1 MATSEKNLRKK
12 HQRQVNTSKK
22 RQALFISEYVF
33 NKHFDIYQE
42 AASLYN
48 KINNLHP
55 KKPDLRKSIEFKNWK
70 LVQSGMPKIRPHVPR
85 DPTMQFM
92 HGCISIP
99 EEEIVSSIPKKSFQL
114 RIPLFHPR
122 HIDELN
128 NEQST
133 TQTVNEG
140 NSSDD
145 QVFHLT
151 DNQQVSS
158 EGNSQQVVEEVS
170 SEGNS
175 QQVVE
180 EVIGEGNSQQ
190 VVEEVIGE
198 GNRQQVVEEVIGE
211 GNSQQVVEEASSE
224 GNSQQVVE
232 KRYEV
237 DDIQPSLI
245 ESVSEETVTEILT
258 QLRNDTDLFNI
269 MRNIESGIDTEL
281 GMDSLDIGMEI
292 ELDDLLEKELDLL
305 M

>member
-1 MATSEKNLRKK
+1 MATSERNLRKK
-12 HQRQVNTSKK
+12 QQRQVNTSKK

-33 NKHFDIYQE
+33 NKYFDIYQE

-55 KKPDLRKSIEFKNWK
+55 RKPDLRKSIEFKNWK
-70 LVQSGMPKIRPHVPR
+70 LVQSGMPEIRPHVPR
-85 DPTMQFM
+85 DPAMQFI
-92 HGCISIP
+92 HGGISVP
-99 EEEIVSSIPKKSFQL
+99 EEEIVSSIPKRSFEL

-122 HIDELN
+122 HIGELN

-133 TQTVNEG
+133 TQTVDEG
-140 NSSDD
+140 NNSDD
-145 QVFHLT
+145 QVT
-151 DNQQVSS
+151 DNQQ
-158 EGNSQQVVEEVS
+158 VS

-198 GNRQQVVEEVIGE
+198 GNSQQVVEEVIGE
-211 GNSQQVVEEASSE
+211 GNSQQVVEEVIGE

-237 DDIQPSLI
+237 DDIQPSLF

-258 QLRNDTDLFNI
+258 ELRNDADLFNI
-269 MRNIESGIDTEL
+269 MRNIESAIDTEL
-281 GMDSLDIGMEI
+281 DMDSLDIGMEI
-292 ELDDLLEKELDLL
+292 ELDDLLEKEHDLL

>member
-85 DPTMQFM
+85 DPAMQFI
-92 HGCISIP
+92 HGGISIP
-99 EEEIVSSIPKKSFQL
+99 EEEIVSSIPEKTFQL

-122 HIDELN
+122 HIGELN
-128 NEQST
+128 DEQIT
-133 TQTVNEG
+133 TQTVDEG
-140 NSSDD
+140 NNSDD

-158 EGNSQQVVEEVS
+158 EGNS
-170 SEGNS
+170 
-175 QQVVE
+175 
-180 EVIGEGNSQQ
+180 
-190 VVEEVIGE
+190 
-198 GNRQQVVEEVIGE
+198 QQVVEEVIGE

-232 KRYEV
+232 KRYEA

-245 ESVSEETVTEILT
+245 ESVSEETVAEILT
-258 QLRNDTDLFNI
+258 ELRNDADLCNI
-269 MRNIESGIDTEL
+269 MRNIESAIDTEL

-292 ELDDLLEKELDLL
+292 ELGDLLEKELDLL

>member
-42 AASLYN
+42 AAMLYN

-85 DPTMQFM
+85 DPAMQFI
-92 HGCISIP
+92 HGGISVP
-99 EEEIVSSIPKKSFQL
+99 EEEIVSSISEKTFQL

-122 HIDELN
+122 HIGELN
-128 NEQST
+128 DEQIT
-133 TQTVNEG
+133 TQTVDEG
-140 NSSDD
+140 NNSDD

-151 DNQQVSS
+151 DNQQVIGEGNSQQVVEEASSEGNSQQAVEEASS
-158 EGNSQQVVEEVS
+158 EGNSQQVVEEA
-170 SEGNS
+170 
-175 QQVVE
+175 
-180 EVIGEGNSQQ
+180 IGEGNSQQ
-190 VVEEVIGE
+190 VVEEV
-198 GNRQQVVEEVIGE
+198 
-211 GNSQQVVEEASSE
+211 SSE

-245 ESVSEETVTEILT
+245 ESVSEETVAEILT
-258 QLRNDTDLFNI
+258 ELRNDADLCNI
-269 MRNIESGIDTEL
+269 MRNIESAIDTEL
-281 GMDSLDIGMEI
+281 SMDSLDIGMEI
-292 ELDDLLEKELDLL
+292 ELGDLLEKELDLL

>member
-33 NKHFDIYQE
+33 NKHFDIYQK

-70 LVQSGMPKIRPHVPR
+70 LVQSGMPKIPPHVPR
-85 DPTMQFM
+85 DPAMQFI
-92 HGCISIP
+92 HGGISIP
-99 EEEIVSSIPKKSFQL
+99 EEEIVSSIPEKTFQL

-122 HIDELN
+122 HIGELN
-128 NEQST
+128 DEQIT
-133 TQTVNEG
+133 TQTVDEG
-140 NSSDD
+140 NNSND

-151 DNQQVSS
+151 DNQQ
-158 EGNSQQVVEEVS
+158 VS

-190 VVEEVIGE
+190 VVEEASSE
-198 GNRQQVVEEVIGE
+198 GNSQQVVEEVIGE

-232 KRYEV
+232 KRYEA

-258 QLRNDTDLFNI
+258 ELRNDADLFNI
-269 MRNIESGIDTEL
+269 MRNVESAIDTEL

-292 ELDDLLEKELDLL
+292 ELGDLLEKELDLL

>member
-42 AASLYN
+42 AAMLYN

-70 LVQSGMPKIRPHVPR
+70 LVQSGMPKIRPHVPM
-85 DPTMQFM
+85 DPAKQFI
-92 HGCISIP
+92 HGGISVP
-99 EEEIVSSIPKKSFQL
+99 EEEIVPSISEKTFQL

-122 HIDELN
+122 HIGELN
-128 NEQST
+128 DEQIT
-133 TQTVNEG
+133 TQTVDEG
-140 NSSDD
+140 NNSDD

-151 DNQQVSS
+151 DNQQVIG
-158 EGNSQQVVEEVS
+158 EGNSQQVVEEASSEGNSQQAVEEAS

-190 VVEEVIGE
+190 VVEEVSS
-198 GNRQQVVEEVIGE
+198 E
-211 GNSQQVVEEASSE
+211 GNSQQVVEEVSSE

-245 ESVSEETVTEILT
+245 ESVSEEIVAEILT
-258 QLRNDTDLFNI
+258 ELRNDADLCNI
-269 MRNIESGIDTEL
+269 MRNIESAIDTEL
-281 GMDSLDIGMEI
+281 SMDSLDIGMEI

>member
-42 AASLYN
+42 AAMLYN

-85 DPTMQFM
+85 DPAMQFI
-92 HGCISIP
+92 HGGISVP
-99 EEEIVSSIPKKSFQL
+99 EEEIVSSISEKTFQL

-122 HIDELN
+122 HIGELN
-128 NEQST
+128 DEQIT
-133 TQTVNEG
+133 TQTVDEG
-140 NSSDD
+140 NNSND

-151 DNQQVSS
+151 DNQQVIG
-158 EGNSQQVVEEVS
+158 EGNSQQVVEEAS

-190 VVEEVIGE
+190 VVEEV
-198 GNRQQVVEEVIGE
+198 
-211 GNSQQVVEEASSE
+211 SSE

-245 ESVSEETVTEILT
+245 ESVSEETVAEILT
-258 QLRNDTDLFNI
+258 ELRNDADLCNI
-269 MRNIESGIDTEL
+269 MRNIESAIDTEL
-281 GMDSLDIGMEI
+281 SMDSLDIGMEI
-292 ELDDLLEKELDLL
+292 ELGDLLEKELDLL